1 MVSEILTWSKRTVSF
16 NRLRFFSQLLT
27 KLVAPEPVL
36 WSLIYCVTS
45 PSEKHLLTHHFSH
58 SDTVSA
64 AHLSAWNP
72 RMHHPSETLA
82 SWFWT
87 PSSRF
92 LEALS
97 WSAKAPSVP
106 GSTQLNLGTR
116 FPLPQ
121 TVALHQESLV
131 LSVICFH
138 SFVGKTSQAPKQGQG
153 LTPFLPASIFTF
165 QTGLFFISEMPSHVH
180 FP

>member
-1 MVSEILTWSKRTVSF
+1 MASEMVSEILTWSKRTVSF
-16 NRLRFFSQLLT
+16 NRLKFFSLLLT
-27 KLVAPEPVL
+27 KLVAPEPIL

-45 PSEKHLLTHHFSH
+45 PSKKHLLTHHFSH
-58 SDTVSA
+58 SDIVSA
-64 AHLSAWNP
+64 AHLSACNP
-72 RMHHPSETLA
+72 SMHHPSETVA

-97 WSAKAPSVP
+97 RSAKALSVP

-121 TVALHQESLV
+121 NSFPVSSVPDALSAPLP
-131 LSVICFH
+131 LSH
-138 SFVGKTSQAPKQGQG
+138 GQNV
-153 LTPFLPASIFTF
+153 
-165 QTGLFFISEMPSHVH
+165 PST
-180 FP
+180 